1 LLLTDEIPPSTYVV
15 TELFENS
22 IKVLLD
28 FLLKKETGHVA
39 NPLTTARATFL
50 QTAPTQLAS

>member
-1 LLLTDEIPPSTYVV
+1 VV
-15 TELFENS
+15 TEVFENS